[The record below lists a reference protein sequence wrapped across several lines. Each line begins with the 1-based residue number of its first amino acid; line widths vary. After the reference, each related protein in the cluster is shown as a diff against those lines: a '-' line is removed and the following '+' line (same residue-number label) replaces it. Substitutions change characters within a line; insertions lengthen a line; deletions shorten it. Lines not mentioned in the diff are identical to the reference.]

1 MASNNS
7 NQRSITAK
15 QIAAGIL
22 VVLVVV
28 FVLENTHH
36 TNVRFIIP
44 KTSAPLWLALLLA
57 AAVGACAGA
66 LFVHRRS
73 K

>member
-7 NQRSITAK
+7 SERSITAK
-15 QIAAGIL
+15 QVAAGIL
-22 VVLVVV
+22 AILVIV
-28 FVLENTHH
+28 FILENTHH

-44 KTSAPLWLALLLA
+44 KTSAPLWLALLLS